1 DTSSPC
7 RTLAVTKDAA
17 GRVEISVADNG
28 PGIPDEVLSQ
38 IFVPFF
44 TTKEEG
50 SGIGLSLCRQI
61 VHLHK
66 GQIHVASAQDK
77 GACFTVTL

>member
-1 DTSSPC
+1 LD
-7 RTLAVTKDAA
+7 
-17 GRVEISVADNG
+17 
-28 PGIPDEVLSQ
+28 Q

-61 VHLHK
+61 V
-66 GQIHVASAQDK
+66 QAQ
-77 GACFTVTL
+77 GGTISVFTDDGGTEFSIKI